1 MNPSVQNI
9 WRTDLIRKSLLILI
23 ALLTLPSAAE
33 EQLTSAALRRLGVNT
48 ERLQPIVFSHNDKM
62 LAAFDRGTFEQKK
75 EGVFYR
81 LWIFEIGPDG
91 TLGEARSFPLS
102 LKTFQQGEFTPDD
115 SQFVVLGDRGTT
127 FYSIDLKK
135 NEVRDVMVPEWGKP
149 GFRADPTVL
158 WSEAGK
164 LFVIGHPYDE
174 NRFIETQT
182 VATLRPDAEPSERF
196 KRNRDV
202 GSLERGL
209 ERLWFRT
216 YLTDSSGF
224 FGQKYPQLTIL
235 SFWDGERV
243 SEFDRA
249 FKFSGFWSNAGRLL
263 YSARRGEGMDSELTL
278 YDAKTD
284 EKKVLATDPEDYRY
298 LFLSR
303 NGQTV
308 LTSQVSETP
317 GRLIPWYAKESEGW
331 QLKPVVAD
339 SSGEAR
345 TLASGWM
352 RLSSSGNLMAHIG
365 PTGLTLYELP

>member
-1 MNPSVQNI
+1 MTYFR
-9 WRTDLIRKSLLILI
+9 RTALIRKTVILLL
-23 ALLTLPSAAE
+23 ALLTLPSLAE
-33 EQLTSAALRRLGVNT
+33 EQLTSAALRRLGVHP

-62 LAAFDRGTFEQKK
+62 LAAFDRADFEQKK
-75 EGVFYR
+75 EGVFFR
-81 LWIFEIGPDG
+81 VWIFDINRDG
-91 TLGEARSFPLS
+91 SLGEARSFPIP
-102 LKTFQQGEFTPDD
+102 LKNLQQGEFTPDD

-127 FYSIDLKK
+127 FLSIDLKN
-135 NEVRDVMVPEWGKP
+135 NEVRDLLVPEWGKA

-158 WSEAGK
+158 WSNGGK
-164 LFVIGHPYDE
+164 LYVIGHPYDE

-182 VATLRPDAEPSERF
+182 VATLLPDAEPSKRF
-196 KRNRDV
+196 QRSGDI
-202 GSLERGL
+202 GTLERGL

-216 YLTDSSGF
+216 YLTDTTAF
-224 FGQKYPQLTIL
+224 FGQKYPELAII
-235 SFWDGERV
+235 SYWDGERV
-243 SEFDRA
+243 TEFDRA
-249 FKFSGFWSNAGRLL
+249 FHFSGFWSKAGRLI
-263 YSARRGEGMDSELTL
+263 YSARRGEGMDSELTI
-278 YDAKTD
+278 YDAKTG
-284 EKKVLATDPEDYRY
+284 EKKILATDSDEYRY

-303 NGQTV
+303 NGKTA
-308 LTSQVSETP
+308 LTSQLSETP